1 MDSGIEVRVPLL
13 DEDLINNLLMIS
25 SSKKFGYKFKSKH
38 LMKKLFKNDI
48 HSLVKKKWG
57 MQSPVAKWMKGPLQ
71 NYIKEILSPGYYDSS
86 KYFNFDNISKLITTH
101 KEKYHNPELLWSL
114 VMMQIYLKKYRL

>member
-1 MDSGIEVRVPLL
+1 
-13 DEDLINNLLMIS
+13 
-25 SSKKFGYKFKSKH
+25 
-38 LMKKLFKNDI
+38 
-48 HSLVKKKWG
+48 
-57 MQSPVAKWMKGPLQ
+57 MKGPLQ